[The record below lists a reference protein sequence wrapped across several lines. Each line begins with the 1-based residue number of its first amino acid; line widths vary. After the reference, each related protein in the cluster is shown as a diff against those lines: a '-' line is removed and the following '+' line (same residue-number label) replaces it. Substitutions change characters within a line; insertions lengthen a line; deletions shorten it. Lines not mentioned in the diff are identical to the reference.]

1 MATALDSPIPPNR
14 NPSFRLTEYYIND
27 LTITDSLLVN
37 QILCKFWKNI
47 YSHQPGCQIPGLEI
61 QFKIETIDI
70 VQNKKLQD
78 NYEDLK
84 NQAIETREIIV
95 FHGFETKI
103 EAEKA
108 AKSNIKASQIEM
120 QSGFVVY
127 TNPMF
132 AMTRQGLYL
141 MACKVLIE
149 NGNYYFDDD
158 TQNRPI
164 ILKMKDQI
172 LPIGILNLKLDV
184 LPKANSQ
191 ESKYTNTL
199 SLVRIFFSKNSNK
212 LIIMSLT

>member
-47 YSHQPGCQIPGLEI
+47 YPHQPRCDIPGLKI
-61 QFKIETIDI
+61 QFNIESIDI

-84 NQAIETREIIV
+84 NQEIETREIIV
-95 FHGFETKI
+95 FHGFESKN
-103 EAEKA
+103 EAEKC
-108 AKSNIKASQIEM
+108 AKINLKASQIEM

-127 TNPMF
+127 TNPIL

-149 NGNYYFDDD
+149 NGTIYFFDDD

-199 SLVRIFFSKNSNK
+199 FLVRIFFSKKIPIN
-212 LIIMSLT
+212 

>member
-95 FHGFETKI
+95 FHGFESKI
-103 EAEKA
+103 L
-108 AKSNIKASQIEM
+108 
-120 QSGFVVY
+120 VY
-127 TNPMF
+127 
-132 AMTRQGLYL
+132 R
-141 MACKVLIE
+141 
-149 NGNYYFDDD
+149 
-158 TQNRPI
+158 NRKIP
-164 ILKMKDQI
+164 
-172 LPIGILNLKLDV
+172 
-184 LPKANSQ
+184 S
-191 ESKYTNTL
+191 
-199 SLVRIFFSKNSNK
+199 
-212 LIIMSLT
+212 